1 MSATEL
7 AVGLE
12 IFSMAE
18 IFSSLKATRLAK
30 LITNLLSQNERKVL
44 SYHQIPG
51 PRSYPMI
58 GNVLGY
64 QSPSTGRCHRSHE
77 RRRLMTMMM
86 MITVSRNP
94 SQTLKIWAHLHREH
108 GPLVRLDIPGRE
120 PTVLVFDPHVAEQV
134 NCFNLV
140 SSNDFKY
147 LQKF

>member
-1 MSATEL
+1 MLQLLRVMSAMEL

-51 PRSYPMI
+51 PRSYPLI

-64 QSPSTGRCHRSHE
+64 QSPSTGRCHRCHD
-77 RRRLMTMMM
+77 RQRMMM

-134 NCFNLV
+134 GCFNL
-140 SSNDFKY
+140 
-147 LQKF
+147 L

>member
-1 MSATEL
+1 MSGTEL

-77 RRRLMTMMM
+77 RRRLMMM

-134 NCFNLV
+134 GCFNL
-140 SSNDFKY
+140 
-147 LQKF
+147 L

>member
-1 MSATEL
+1 MLQLLRVMSGTEL

-51 PRSYPMI
+51 PRSYPLI

-64 QSPSTGRCHRSHE
+64 QSPSTGRCHQW
-77 RRRLMTMMM
+77 LMSMTMM

-134 NCFNLV
+134 GCFNL
-140 SSNDFKY
+140 
-147 LQKF
+147 L

>member
-1 MSATEL
+1 MEL

-51 PRSYPMI
+51 PRSYPLI

-64 QSPSTGRCHRSHE
+64 QSPSTGRCHRCHD
-77 RRRLMTMMM
+77 RQRMMM

-134 NCFNLV
+134 GCFNML
-140 SSNDFKY
+140 
-147 LQKF
+147 

>member
-1 MSATEL
+1 MSGTEL

-51 PRSYPMI
+51 PRSYPLI

-77 RRRLMTMMM
+77 RRRLMMMM

-134 NCFNLV
+134 GCFNFL
-140 SSNDFKY
+140 
-147 LQKF
+147 

>member
-1 MSATEL
+1 MLQLLRVMSGTEL

-51 PRSYPMI
+51 PRSYPLI

-64 QSPSTGRCHRSHE
+64 QSPSTGRCHRSHDG
-77 RRRLMTMMM
+77 RRLMMM

-134 NCFNLV
+134 GCFNL
-140 SSNDFKY
+140 
-147 LQKF
+147 L

>member
-1 MSATEL
+1 MSGTEL

-51 PRSYPMI
+51 PRSYPLI

-64 QSPSTGRCHRSHE
+64 QSPSTGRCRRSHE
-77 RRRLMTMMM
+77 RQMM

-134 NCFNLV
+134 NCV
-140 SSNDFKY
+140 Y
-147 LQKF
+147 LL

>member
-1 MSATEL
+1 MSGTEL

-51 PRSYPMI
+51 PRSYPLI

-64 QSPSTGRCHRSHE
+64 QSPSTGRCHRCHDSQ
-77 RRRLMTMMM
+77 RLMM

-134 NCFNLV
+134 NCVNL
-140 SSNDFKY
+140 
-147 LQKF
+147 L

>member
-1 MSATEL
+1 MLQLLRVMSGTEL

-51 PRSYPMI
+51 PRSYPLI

-64 QSPSTGRCHRSHE
+64 QSPSTGRCHRSHD
-77 RRRLMTMMM
+77 RQRLMMM

-134 NCFNLV
+134 SCFNL
-140 SSNDFKY
+140 
-147 LQKF
+147 L